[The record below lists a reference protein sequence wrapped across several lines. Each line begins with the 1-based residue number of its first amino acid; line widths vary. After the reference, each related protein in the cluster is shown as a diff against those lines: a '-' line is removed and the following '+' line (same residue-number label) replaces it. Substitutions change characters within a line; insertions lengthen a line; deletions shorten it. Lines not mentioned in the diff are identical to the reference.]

1 MITRRNLIHAALFGA
16 GAIGLRSLAS
26 GIPRN
31 VLLDPLRAQAQEVG
45 PMRTL
50 ILSTS
55 SSGDPFNGNVPGT
68 YGAGREGLVHPQA
81 PEMAATGLRLGD
93 RMTTAAKPWA
103 DLPQG
108 VKDRMAFFHHS
119 TYTNSHPNHPK
130 MMRLMGGTARG
141 EMLVSHFAKAL
152 APVMMTTQQEPL
164 SLGARGGGEL
174 LSFSG
179 RTLSN
184 VQPTALQ
191 QVLGSPTGPL
201 GDLVSLR
208 DSDVDRLHAIFKRD
222 GTENQRRMLDRFAQ
236 SRREARAISEGL
248 LTQLSEIE
256 GNNAIDQVRAAPVL
270 AAMNLTPVITI
281 RIPFGGD
288 NHSDANLTKETN
300 ETIAGVAL
308 FGDLVA
314 RIDGL
319 RASGVLNHEVVV
331 GSMNVFGRT
340 LSRARKGYNGRD
352 HNGRH
357 HVTMLIGDAI
367 KPGVYGGIEAVG
379 TDYGATAMDSTTGQ
393 GRDGGDIPYDQTFGT
408 VAKTMG
414 KALGISN
421 EALDEM
427 IMTGRV
433 LDAALK

>member
-16 GAIGLRSLAS
+16 GALGLRSLAT
-26 GIPRN
+26 GIPRG
-31 VLLDPLRAQAQEVG
+31 VLLDPLRASAQEMG
-45 PMRTL
+45 PARTL

-55 SSGDPFNGNVPGT
+55 SSGDPINGNVPGT
-68 YGAGREGLVHPQA
+68 YGAGKEGLVHPQA
-81 PEMAATGLRLGD
+81 VEMAATDLRLGD
-93 RMTTAAKPWA
+93 VMTRAAKPWA
-103 DLPQG
+103 DLSQS

-130 MMRLMGGTARG
+130 VMRLMGNTSRN

-152 APVMMTTQQEPL
+152 SPVLSTTQAEPL

-201 GDLVSLR
+201 GSLVELR
-208 DSDVDRLHAIFKRD
+208 DNDVDRLHAIFKRD
-222 GTENQRRMLDRFAQ
+222 GTENQKRMLDRFAQ

-248 LTQLSEIE
+248 LDRLATIE
-256 GNNAIDQVRAAPVL
+256 GNDPIDQVRAAPVL

-281 RIPFGGD
+281 HIPFGGD
-288 NHSDANLTKETN
+288 NHSDSNLQKETA
-300 ETIAGVAL
+300 ETITGVAL
-308 FGDLVA
+308 FGQLVA
-314 RIDGL
+314 SIDAM
-319 RASGVLNHEVVV
+319 RAEGVLQHEVLV

-357 HVTMLIGDAI
+357 HVTLLIGEAI
-367 KPGVYGGIEAVG
+367 KPGVYGGIESVG
-379 TDYGATAMDSTTGQ
+379 TDYGATAMDSATGQ
-393 GRDGGDIPYDQTFGT
+393 GRASGDIPYDETFGT

-414 KALGISN
+414 KALGID
-421 EALDEM
+421 ETALDEM
-427 IMTGRV
+427 IVNGRV